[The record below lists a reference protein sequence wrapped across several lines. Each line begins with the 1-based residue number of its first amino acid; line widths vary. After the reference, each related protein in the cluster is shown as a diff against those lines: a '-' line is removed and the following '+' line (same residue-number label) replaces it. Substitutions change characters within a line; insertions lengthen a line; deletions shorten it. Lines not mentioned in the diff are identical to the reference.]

1 MRAIIIGAGI
11 GGATAALA
19 LRKAA
24 VEVTVYDGA
33 REASHTWVGSGMQ
46 IAPNG
51 LAALDWVQPGL
62 ADEIIESGIV
72 LEHMEFLSSGGD
84 LLAEWPI
91 GDWGRAAGGC
101 TVAIRRGDLQQHISR
116 GIPEGTI
123 RYDHRCSGFEQDA
136 DGVTVRFENGHE
148 DRGDVLVGAD
158 GLRSVIRQRLLDD
171 GAPDSAGYTSYS
183 GVVPADESLVKL
195 HRMKQFIGHGRRFV
209 IFHVDLKTVCWVGY
223 IGAEVPLAS
232 GDSAKEHVIEAY
244 DGWPHVLGA
253 LVYMTP
259 EAEIRKSESFA
270 RKPVR
275 QWTHGRVTLLGD
287 AAHPMVSF
295 GQGANQAIEDAVVVS
310 RCLAEDGDALGA
322 LRNYEKKRID
332 RTSRLVKIAGASVS
346 VLQWDNP
353 FASMVRNRL
362 LFPVFTKAVLPKT
375 QTELYSYRASDA

>member
-11 GGATAALA
+11 GGATATVA
-19 LRKAA
+19 LRKAGVDVA
-24 VEVTVYDGA
+24 VYDGA
-33 REASHTWVGSGMQ
+33 AEASHTYVGSGMQ

-62 ADEIIESGIV
+62 AQAIIDDGIV
-72 LEHMEFLSSGGD
+72 LEHMEFLSSRGD

-91 GDWGRAAGGC
+91 GEWGRRAGGC
-101 TVAIRRGDLQQHISR
+101 TVTIRRGDLQRHISS
-116 GIPEGTI
+116 GIPDGLV
-123 RYDHRCSGFEQDA
+123 RYGHKCSGFEQDA
-136 DGVTVRFENGHE
+136 DGVTVRFENGNE
-148 DRGDVLVGAD
+148 DRGDILVGAD
-158 GLRSVIRQRLLDD
+158 GLRSVVRRQLLDD
-171 GAPDSAGYTSYS
+171 GAPEAAGYTSYI
-183 GVVPADESLVKL
+183 GVVRADESLVEL

-223 IGAEVPLAS
+223 IGADVPRET
-232 GDSAKEHVIEAY
+232 GETAKQDVINAF
-244 DGWPHVLGA
+244 DGWRWVLGT

-275 QWTHGRVTLLGD
+275 SWTDGRVTLLGD

-295 GQGANQAIEDAVVVS
+295 GQGANQAIEDAVVLS
-310 RCLAEDGDALGA
+310 RCLSGGADVFDALQT
-322 LRNYEKKRID
+322 YEKKRID
-332 RTSRLVKIAGASVS
+332 RTSRLVKLAGASVN

-353 FASMVRNRL
+353 VASMVRNRL
-362 LFPVFTKAVLPKT
+362 MLPVFTKTVLPKS